1 MVKEEISDVGSLE
14 IVREEF
20 YMKGSFVSDLGI
32 DKIIVKG
39 EEQDF
44 QFIEVCGSVIEV
56 FLEEDLIGMCLFVFF
71 FFNSWFI

>member
-39 EEQDF
+39 EE
-44 QFIEVCGSVIEV
+44 
-56 FLEEDLIGMCLFVFF
+56 
-71 FFNSWFI
+71 